1 MTIRKVRTPLDP
13 ERAAHAFGNDRH
25 RLILAAVVRAREI
38 HDERRKNDPLDQKV
52 YDHSVGGQ
60 ALVDFTDGVCGA
72 EYLDRVHGE
81 RPRQTRR

>member
-13 ERAAHAFGNDRH
+13 ERAAHAFDNDRH
-25 RLILAAVVRAREI
+25 KLILAAVVRAREI

-72 EYLDRVHGE
+72 EYLDRVHSE
-81 RPRQTRR
+81 HPRHRR